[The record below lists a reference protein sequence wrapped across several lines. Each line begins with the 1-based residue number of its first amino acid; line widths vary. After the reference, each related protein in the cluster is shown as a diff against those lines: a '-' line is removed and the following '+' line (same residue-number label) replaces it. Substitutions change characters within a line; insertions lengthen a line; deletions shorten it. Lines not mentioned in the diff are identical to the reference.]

1 MTQASTPNPAALGLV
16 DGPSDA
22 GLDDVADLVVE
33 TLHVPVA
40 LVSLV
45 LNEEERQYFASRRG
59 LPDSICETPI
69 SHSFC
74 RHVKAADAPLVV
86 ANALQHP
93 LVRNNP
99 AITSLNVVAYLGMP
113 IHDPK
118 GRPIGA
124 LCAIDHVPREW
135 GEADLSILSRLA
147 RLVTA
152 QIRNR
157 SVDMTERKTRS
168 EIEEILERRARFFER
183 VTHEL
188 RTPLNG
194 VTGLLDVMQPDD
206 LSDPNFVGQFREA
219 CDSMVAAANRLIDYV
234 EAPPDLGTVPA
245 RFPGVRA
252 LVADDNRTNRFI
264 LERMLSPL
272 GVEVAV
278 VADGQDAIAAI
289 MSTTFDVAFLDISMP
304 GASGFDVLREI
315 RAHQPDRVMV
325 VAVTAHSLPEQVAR
339 YFEAGFDAH
348 VAKPVRREA
357 IIREL
362 MKLQTAKI
370 AA

>member
-1 MTQASTPNPAALGLV
+1 MTQASTLNPAALGLV

-206 LSDPNFVGQFREA
+206 LSDPELRRPVQG
-219 CDSMVAAANRLIDYV
+219 
-234 EAPPDLGTVPA
+234 
-245 RFPGVRA
+245 GVRQHGRCREPA
-252 LVADDNRTNRFI
+252 HRLRRGAAGPRAPSRRAFRVCARWSPTTTGRT
-264 LERMLSPL
+264 
-272 GVEVAV
+272 
-278 VADGQDAIAAI
+278 
-289 MSTTFDVAFLDISMP
+289 
-304 GASGFDVLREI
+304 ASSWSGCC
-315 RAHQPDRVMV
+315 HP
-325 VAVTAHSLPEQVAR
+325 
-339 YFEAGFDAH
+339 
-348 VAKPVRREA
+348 
-357 IIREL
+357 
-362 MKLQTAKI
+362 
-370 AA
+370 